1 MKDLVGMTKR
11 AEAEGALAVTV
22 FSGFPL
28 ADIRDARMSVVAVSD
43 NNPKQARA
51 ISETVLNE
59 AWKRRADFVYHSE
72 PLKKSIARAKE
83 ISEGPILLID
93 HADNCASGGTQ
104 DTMAVLEEVM
114 RQDLENVAVAAI
126 RDPDAVNQLIHA
138 GVGKRVTI
146 KLGGKMDMPS
156 IGVRGQPLEV
166 SGIVRIIS
174 DGEFIVEGPMF
185 TGVRVYMGRT
195 VVLDTGKIQI
205 LVIERN
211 HEPWDL
217 GIFTSVG
224 IDPTKKKY
232 ILLKSRYHYRAGFL
246 PIARHIIE
254 CDGVGV
260 TSSDY
265 SLFNFKKL
273 LRPIYPLDP
282 DAHV

>member
-1 MKDLVGMTKR
+1 MKDLVGMTKS

-28 ADIRDARMSVVAVSD
+28 ADIHDARMSVVAVTD
-43 NNPKQARA
+43 NDLKQART

-59 AWKRRADFVYHSE
+59 VWERRTDFVYHSE
-72 PLKKSIARAKE
+72 PLEKSIARAKQL
-83 ISEGPILLID
+83 SEGPILLID

-104 DTMAVLEEVM
+104 DTMAVLAEVM

-126 RDPDAVNQLIHA
+126 RDPDAVNELIHA
-138 GVGKRVTI
+138 GVGKKARI

-156 IGVRGQPLEV
+156 IGLKGEPLEV

-174 DGEFIVEGPMF
+174 DGEFTIEGPMF
-185 TGVRVYMGRT
+185 TGVKVYMGRT

-217 GIFTSVG
+217 GVLTSVG
-224 IDPTKKKY
+224 IDPNRKKY

-246 PIARHIIE
+246 PIARHVIE
-254 CDGVGV
+254 CDGIGV
-260 TSSDY
+260 TSSNY
-265 SLFNFKKL
+265 SQFNFKKL
-273 LRPIYPLDP
+273 LRPIYPLDL
-282 DAHV
+282 DAHA